1 MRNSAAKQGF
11 LLKDTII
18 EAKGVSVIYEMGE
31 HKVYALREID
41 FAVKKGEYVAIT
53 GPSGSGKTTL
63 LDVLSCL
70 HSPTEGEVFIK
81 GKSTSQMSSDEL
93 AGVRGR
99 TIGFVFQTFNLIP
112 RLTALGNVMLPLWF
126 NNVPIGQRKEI
137 AGQALE
143 EVGLSDRMN
152 HKPNELSGG
161 QKQRVAIARALAV
174 NPDII
179 VGDEPTGN
187 LDSQSGENVLELLE
201 DLHKKHGKTIMLVTH
216 ERYVAERAEKIIHI
230 KDGRITEIETGHK
243 KAGKAKAKKYRQ

>member
-1 MRNSAAKQGF
+1 M
-11 LLKDTII
+11 KDAII

-31 HKVYALREID
+31 NRVYALAEVD

-70 HSPTEGEVFIK
+70 HRPTEGEVLVN
-81 GKSTSQMSSDEL
+81 GKPISRMNSNEL
-93 AGVRGR
+93 ARVRGR

-126 NNVPIGQRKEI
+126 NNVPISQRKEI
-137 AGQALE
+137 AAQALE
-143 EVGLSDRMN
+143 EVGLSERMN
-152 HKPNELSGG
+152 HKPSELSGG

-187 LDSQSGENVLELLE
+187 LDSQSGETVLALLD
-201 DLHKKHGKTIMLVTH
+201 DLHKKRGKTVVLVTH
-216 ERYVAERAEKIIHI
+216 ERYVAERAEKIVHI
-230 KDGRITEIETGHK
+230 KDGQITKIEEDYKRGHK
-243 KAGKAKAKKYRQ
+243 SKIERYRQ